1 MMMLG
6 SERVSWDPSTD
17 HSINHLIA
25 AAKKDGGSSLGRL
38 CEVVTPKLF
47 AGITLRLRQLAPT
60 SIQPEDVVQETW
72 SRALLRLDEFHP
84 PGSFTGWLFA
94 FAKNVLFELR
104 RLEKRCGAERF
115 KDESRSSGIFRFE
128 STPDEVTSVSKR
140 VIRSEAVARLIASM
154 ADADAIDREIFV
166 LSFVEEL
173 DHETISKRLSLSN
186 EAVRKRRQ
194 RLRDRLRLEGAE
206 SSTGDA

>member
-1 MMMLG
+1 M
-6 SERVSWDPSTD
+6 VFDPSND
-17 HSINHLIA
+17 RAINQLIA
-25 AAKKDGGSSLGRL
+25 TAKKERGESLARL
-38 CEVVTPKLF
+38 CELVTPRLF

-72 SRALLRLDEFHP
+72 SRALLRLDEFDI

-104 RLEKRCGAERF
+104 RLEQRCGADRF
-115 KDESRSSGIFRFE
+115 KDESRSSGICRFE

-140 VIRSEAVARLIASM
+140 VIRSESVARLIASM
-154 ADADAIDREIFV
+154 ADADVIDREIFV

-206 SSTGDA
+206 SAGVDA